1 MEIRASNLELQTLI
15 CYDTGLTRVWAPQAR
30 LLFHEAATP
39 EAADGGALPA
49 ARRVQLLRD
58 ALAHARTATE
68 LAPASLSCAAL
79 RATLL
84 ANLLV
89 ENSTAIG
96 GISAGGAAAGPGAS
110 EALVAEMQ
118 QQLREGVDACG
129 RVLALQQPL
138 PSEPIIFIATGHL
151 KTIDPCCLVR
161 SPPGSLKTLKP

>member
-1 MEIRASNLELQTLI
+1 M
-15 CYDTGLTRVWAPQAR
+15 
-30 LLFHEAATP
+30 
-39 EAADGGALPA
+39 
-49 ARRVQLLRD
+49 QLLRD

-96 GISAGGAAAGPGAS
+96 GISVGGSGAGPGAS

-118 QQLREGVDACG
+118 QQLREGVDA
-129 RVLALQQPL
+129 
-138 PSEPIIFIATGHL
+138 
-151 KTIDPCCLVR
+151 
-161 SPPGSLKTLKP
+161 